1 MFIISIPANAHSQ
14 DTPED
19 IAGVSG
25 SKWHPKMFYVVL
37 PDLSLSFILPYEPD
51 QSGVHNLFFISKES
65 GEAGETL
72 LLDTIKNNHRY
83 YTRFSSGIYY
93 DAVLLYNNGKYV
105 RKNCILFENGVE
117 VDMRD
122 ERIQPSDSLSEQ
134 WKTMRTF
141 DYAIHDRGAE
151 RNDTAA
157 SEFIMKGYVFS
168 GMGGDV
174 WVDTWGNPWKAS
186 VESSEYVK
194 GKWIVTGE
202 CTTTVDG
209 YFEFDLKDN
218 TEQTLDIK
226 ATLQYFN
233 RNNIITGCGFIIVLK
248 GFGRARKIPCR

>member
-19 IAGVSG
+19 TSGVSG
-25 SKWHPKMFYVVL
+25 GKWHPKMFYIVL

-51 QSGVHNLFFISKES
+51 QSGVHNLLFISKES
-65 GEAGETL
+65 GVAGETL
-72 LLDTIKNNHRY
+72 LLDTIKNNQRY
-83 YTRFSSGIYY
+83 YTRFLYGIYY

-105 RKNCILFENGVE
+105 RKNCILFENGIE
-117 VDMRD
+117 VDMRN

-134 WKTMRTF
+134 WKTMRAF
-141 DYAIHDRGAE
+141 DYAIHDRGAK
-151 RNDTAA
+151 RNDTAT

-168 GMGGDV
+168 GYGEDRINY
-174 WVDTWGNPWKAS
+174 WENPWKAS
-186 VESSEYVK
+186 VKSKEYVK
-194 GKWIVTGE
+194 GEWIVKGE

-218 TEQTLDIK
+218 TEQTLSVRSSMQPFDK
-226 ATLQYFN
+226 T
-233 RNNIITGCGFIIVLK
+233 NIITGCGFIIVQP